1 MNSYIDVELSQ
12 IKNSK
17 KKSSN
22 ILVKLQAYIITSYS
36 DAVVQKGTLNYLLL
50 EILEY
55 STENVLNK
63 VISQQNVTSW
73 ICP

>member
-36 DAVVQKGTLNYLLL
+36 DAVVQKGTLNYLRL